1 MSDGLLVW
9 FFLLQE
15 MAVYLTLACKW
26 ILRDAI
32 DVSGSRSIIGADE
45 MVPLFTMVLV
55 HAQIPNIHMILRILT
70 DFGEYDEQGDIS
82 YCIANLE
89 GSMRFLMDFTTE
101 EIPADIHQMF
111 HKTPMYAS
119 IVASINGEAASTL
132 GASPLASTPG
142 AAGVSSIQV
151 ATPTLGSSIGT
162 NLASAGPSSRTSSP
176 APTSANAAQVADIVS
191 AAETPLGKASAT
203 SGGKTKATEAILPA
217 GGLFTPQPSTPV
229 PTASTP
235 FAISKPPPQR
245 STAESS
251 KQEDSEAMEQ
261 LGEWLRDQ
269 KTMED
274 TIAILQSDGWML

>member
-1 MSDGLLVW
+1 M
-9 FFLLQE
+9 
-15 MAVYLTLACKW
+15 YLTLACKW

-89 GSMRFLMDFTTE
+89 GSMRFLMDFTAE

-142 AAGVSSIQV
+142 AIQV
-151 ATPTLGSSIGT
+151 STPTLGSSIGT
-162 NLASAGPSSRTSSP
+162 NVASAGPSSRTSSP
-176 APTSANAAQVADIVS
+176 APTSSNAAQVADIVS
-191 AAETPLGKASAT
+191 AAETPLGKASTAT
-203 SGGKTKATEAILPA
+203 GKTKASEAASLPT

-229 PTASTP
+229 PSASTP

-245 STAESS
+245 TAVETS
-251 KQEDSEAMEQ
+251 KQEDAEAMEQ